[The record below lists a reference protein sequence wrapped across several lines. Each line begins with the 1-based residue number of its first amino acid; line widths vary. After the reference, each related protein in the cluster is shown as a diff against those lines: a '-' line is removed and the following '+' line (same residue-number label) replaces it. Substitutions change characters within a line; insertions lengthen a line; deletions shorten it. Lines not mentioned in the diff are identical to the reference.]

1 MGLAKDGFGWN
12 FIENPKTALMSSSVI
27 QACLGLG
34 DSRSEGYTQGR
45 TKLDYIASITL
56 LWKGWKMIFRG
67 ESNDY
72 GTMGDFM
79 VVLEI
84 KNLFPGSLTFFQS

>member
-34 DSRSEGYTQGR
+34 DSRSEGYTQDQIG
-45 TKLDYIASITL
+45 LYCFDHIIVEEL
-56 LWKGWKMIFRG
+56 
-67 ESNDY
+67 ENDISWR
-72 GTMGDFM
+72 
-79 VVLEI
+79 V
-84 KNLFPGSLTFFQS
+84 K